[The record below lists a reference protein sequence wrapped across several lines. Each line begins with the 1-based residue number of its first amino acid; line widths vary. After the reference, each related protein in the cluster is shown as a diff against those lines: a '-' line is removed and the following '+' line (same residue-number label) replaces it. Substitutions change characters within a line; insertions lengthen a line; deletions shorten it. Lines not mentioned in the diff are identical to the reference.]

1 MLKAIENIIED
12 FKKASENSAITII
25 SHYDTDGI
33 TAAAILAKALQREDK
48 NFSVKI
54 VKQLEKKFIDELKG
68 NSEKNNKKGM
78 FVLLDLGS
86 ASLDLLSKI
95 QADVFIFDHHEIKDD
110 LKNISLGKVRFI
122 NPHLFNEDVSAAGL
136 IYLFAKLLNP
146 ANKDLANMA
155 VLGMVGDMLEQ
166 SISKINN
173 HILKDASDVIIKRG
187 LLIFSASRPLNKALE
202 ISSDIF
208 IPGVTGSAA
217 GAVDLLRE
225 TGIKLENGRYP
236 SIFELSQ
243 EELSRLI
250 TTIML
255 RRLHLSKN
263 KEQDIIGNIYLIKF
277 FNKIEDARELSA
289 LINAC
294 GRLGYSDVALAFC
307 LGSSEARAKAEEIY
321 AKYKQNLIKALKW
334 IEGNKQQDDNKYQII
349 NAKGNISNS
358 IIGTAI
364 SIIASSFIYDEGTIL
379 VGMAYQGENIKVS
392 ARIAGRK
399 DNQVNLQKLL
409 DNVVKFIGGEFGGHA
424 KAAGCI
430 VPIEKEALFIEAL
443 KKEIEEEQIK
453 IKV

>member
-1 MLKAIENIIED
+1 
-12 FKKASENSAITII
+12 
-25 SHYDTDGI
+25 
-33 TAAAILAKALQREDK
+33 
-48 NFSVKI
+48 
-54 VKQLEKKFIDELKG
+54 
-68 NSEKNNKKGM
+68 
-78 FVLLDLGS
+78 
-86 ASLDLLSKI
+86 
-95 QADVFIFDHHEIKDD
+95 
-110 LKNISLGKVRFI
+110 
-122 NPHLFNEDVSAAGL
+122 
-136 IYLFAKLLNP
+136 
-146 ANKDLANMA
+146 
-155 VLGMVGDMLEQ
+155 MVGDMLEQ

-173 HILKDASDVIIKRG
+173 HILKDASDLTIKRG

-202 ISSDIF
+202 LSSDIF

-255 RRLHLSKN
+255 RRLHLDKSR
-263 KEQDIIGNIYLIKF
+263 EQDIIGNIYMLKF

-307 LGSSEARAKAEEIY
+307 LGNSEAKIRAEEIY
-321 AKYKQNLIKALKW
+321 NRYKQDLIKALKW
-334 IEGNKQQDDNKYQII
+334 IENHTQHEDKGYQII
-349 NAKGNISNS
+349 NAKDNISDS

-364 SIIASSFIYDEGTIL
+364 SIIAYSFIYDEGTIL
-379 VGMAYQGENIKVS
+379 VGMAYQGNKIKVS

-399 DNQVNLQKLL
+399 DGSINLQKLL
-409 DNVVKFIGGEFGGHA
+409 DTVIKLIGGESGGHA
-424 KAAGCI
+424 KAAGCVI
-430 VPIEKEALFIEAL
+430 PLEKEEIFIKAL
-443 KKEIEEEQIK
+443 KKEIEGEQIK